1 MAKKTMI
8 ADMPTK
14 TAVMV
19 LREIRSIRH
28 RKPDERGD
36 IVTSLN
42 ERRNKFDTFQ
52 LKAAVAGLC
61 GRVLKGCVV

>member
-1 MAKKTMI
+1 MCMAKKTMI

-42 ERRNKFDTFQ
+42 ESTVNKFETSQ
-52 LKAAVAGLC
+52 LKAGCCRTFAAGC
-61 GRVLKGCVV
+61 